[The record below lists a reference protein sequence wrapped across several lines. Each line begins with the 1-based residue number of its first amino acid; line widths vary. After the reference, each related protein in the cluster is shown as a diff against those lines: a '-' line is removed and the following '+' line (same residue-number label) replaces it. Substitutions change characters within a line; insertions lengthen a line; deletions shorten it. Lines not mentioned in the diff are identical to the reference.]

1 MVNGNVDIPIVNFHE
16 LLIIGLVTV
25 PPIYYT
31 NGPILVEYRLSIDSE
46 LVATIIALLLP
57 S

>member
-1 MVNGNVDIPIVNFHE
+1 MANGNVDIPIVNFHQ
-16 LLIIGLVTV
+16 LLIIVTV

-46 LVATIIALLLP
+46 IVATIIALIVPL
-57 S
+57 